1 MVPEAALNE
10 PYPEEHIGINRLHLR
25 RAPSH
30 DPWARLRHPAPSR
43 TPSAFGQC
51 PLPVT
56 FQMVALILPMAKDC
70 ESHWFSPCSG
80 WRSCHTLRWDSTAKS
95 TRGCEGRGG
104 RLRLPVCWT
113 LQVIPPGSLMVPEA
127 ALPLYRLHIHIC
139 DSFQA
144 TGTLSG
150 RMSASVGCCGGS
162 SVYGR
167 STDADLFKQAL
178 GDCSQARDA
187 RA

>member
-1 MVPEAALNE
+1 MTPGLASATQHR
-10 PYPEEHIGINRLHLR
+10 PAHL
-25 RAPSH
+25 
-30 DPWARLRHPAPSR
+30 LL
-43 TPSAFGQC
+43 GQC

-56 FQMVALILPMAKDC
+56 FQMVALILPMAKDS

-80 WRSCHTLRWDSTAKS
+80 WRSCHTLRWDSTTKS

-104 RLRLPVCWT
+104 RLRLRLDST
-113 LQVIPPGSLMVPEA
+113 SDSTRGLMVPEA
-127 ALPLYRLHIHIC
+127 ALPLYRLHIHTC
-139 DSFQA
+139 DSSQA
-144 TGTLSG
+144 THTLSG

>member
-1 MVPEAALNE
+1 MTPGLASATQHR
-10 PYPEEHIGINRLHLR
+10 PAHL
-25 RAPSH
+25 
-30 DPWARLRHPAPSR
+30 LL
-43 TPSAFGQC
+43 GQC

-56 FQMVALILPMAKDC
+56 FQMVDLILPMANDS

-80 WRSCHTLRWDSTAKS
+80 WRSCHTLRWDSTTKS

-104 RLRLPVCWT
+104 RLRLRLDSTTNSTRGFDGPRSCPTT
-113 LQVIPPGSLMVPEA
+113 LQGPCTPMPF
-127 ALPLYRLHIHIC
+127 LPSSTRSSTH
-139 DSFQA
+139 
-144 TGTLSG
+144 TLSG
-150 RMSASVGCCGGS
+150 RMSACVGCCGG